1 LGADP
6 ASLSPLGLWV
16 FTAGRWHLVETF
28 DPTSREFSAVPGPAD
43 AVRIR
48 ACQTRRDL
56 LRAEPG
62 LSCELRD
69 VLGSTWR

>member
-1 LGADP
+1 MGADP

-16 FTAGRWHLVETF
+16 FTGGRWHLVEAF
-28 DPTSREFSAVPGPAD
+28 DPSSREFSAMPHPAD

-56 LRAEPG
+56 LRVDPR

-69 VLGSTWR
+69 VLGSARR